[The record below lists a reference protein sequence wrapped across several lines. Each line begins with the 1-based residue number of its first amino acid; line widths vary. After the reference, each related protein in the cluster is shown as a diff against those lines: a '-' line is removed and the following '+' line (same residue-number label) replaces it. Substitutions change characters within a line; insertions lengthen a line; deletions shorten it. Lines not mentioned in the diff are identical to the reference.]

1 MIEQCAVKI
10 RNDEPHTIFI
20 VGQIPSSSPATRAGW
35 PLLAFAFGALL
46 TLLVIAAW
54 MIERKSNAIYEEMR
68 RIQSEHQRRE
78 APLRKLRSDASTL
91 AILIRDYLLDP
102 TYFSAE
108 QQGTQLLEVHASMR
122 ESLKLVERD
131 LGPEDKQTVLALRRE
146 VEDYGESVQQV
157 LRWTPAERLRYGTTF
172 LRRRVIPFRE
182 TILSIARQIE
192 ELNTSNLRLQQEAI
206 RGTQREFEGFLQLM
220 FGLTL
225 FSGVL
230 IAGTSIT
237 RMARLEKRAELL
249 RLQTEQ
255 HRQELRNLSQQLV
268 KAQEEERRAISRELH
283 DQIGQMLTAIQMEF
297 GNLGTLRNETNQEFE
312 DHLTEGKA
320 LAERTL
326 RAVRDMAMG
335 LRPSM
340 LDDLG
345 LAPALDWQAREFTRR
360 SGIPVD
366 LELEGELNNLPDR
379 VRTCV
384 YRVVQE
390 ALTNC
395 ARHANPS
402 NVRVTVHRQQDL
414 ISLIIQDDGTGLP
427 ADGGYRRG
435 VGLIGMEERV
445 RELGGEIQIISQ
457 PNRGTL
463 VRVTIPSSAEASA

>member
-1 MIEQCAVKI
+1 MIEQRAVEI
-10 RNDEPHTIFI
+10 GNDEPHTIFI
-20 VGQIPSSSPATRAGW
+20 VGYMPPSSPATRAGW
-35 PLLAFAFGALL
+35 PLLALAFGALL

-78 APLRKLRSDASTL
+78 APLRRLRSDTSTL

-102 TYFSAE
+102 TYYSAE
-108 QQGTQLLEVHASMR
+108 QQRTQLLEVHASMR
-122 ESLKLVERD
+122 ESLNLVEKD
-131 LGPEDKQTVLALRRE
+131 LGPEDNQTVLVLRRE

-157 LRWTPAERLRYGTTF
+157 LRWSPAERLRYGTTF

-206 RGTQREFEGFLQLM
+206 RGTQREFESFLRLM
-220 FGLTL
+220 FGLTM
-225 FSGVL
+225 FSGLL
-230 IAGTSIT
+230 IAGASIT
-237 RMARLEKRAELL
+237 RMVKLEKRAEVL
-249 RLQTEQ
+249 RQQTEL
-255 HRQELRNLSQQLV
+255 HREELRNLSQQLV

-297 GNLGTLRNETNQEFE
+297 GNLGALRSEANHEFE
-312 DHLTEGKA
+312 EHLTEGKA

-366 LELEGELNNLPDR
+366 LEMEGELNNLPDR
-379 VRTCV
+379 VRTCI

-402 NVRVTVHRQQDL
+402 NVRVTVHRQQEF
-414 ISLIIQDDGTGLP
+414 ISLIVQDDGAGLP
-427 ADGGYRRG
+427 EEGGHRRG

-445 RELGGEIQIISQ
+445 RELRGEIEIISQ

-463 VRVTIPSSAEASA
+463 VRVSIPSSAEASA